1 MSKIVIHGVNVEVT
15 AALSEHSQEQLKKI
29 TSKYENLI
37 KNDMKVTL
45 EVDKHHIYKQKAKIN
60 VPLKGKVLHI
70 ETETEDMYTSI
81 NELSDKLDNQLS
93 KIKSKTQSHRVK
105 RAALVTNSDEE
116 E

>member
-1 MSKIVIHGVNVEVT
+1 MSKILIHGVNVEVT
-15 AALSEHSQEQLKKI
+15 AALSEHSQEQLHKI

-60 VPLKGKVLHI
+60 VPLKGKVLHL
-70 ETETEDMYTSI
+70 EAETEDMYNSI

-93 KIKSKTQSHRVK
+93 KIKSKTQSHRTK
-105 RAALVTNSDEE
+105 LPVTVTDDEE
-116 E
+116 

>member
-1 MSKIVIHGVNVEVT
+1 MSKILVHGVNVEIT

-37 KNDMKVTL
+37 KNDLKVTL

-70 ETETEDMYTSI
+70 EAETKDMYNSI
-81 NELSDKLDNQLS
+81 NELSEKLDNQLS
-93 KIKSKTQSHRVK
+93 KIKSRTQSHRTSKV
-105 RAALVTNSDEE
+105 LMTDQDEE